1 MLRKFIFYIFFGI
14 LLSFN
19 ALAQS
24 KKDYLV
30 TIHTTLGDMQMVLFD
45 ETPLH
50 KANFIAKAQLGKYSG
65 TCFFLNKK
73 DEYIV
78 GGDSLSKDVDVNNDG
93 TYFTSNTIKKE
104 IVNKFSNKFA
114 FVGAWQQVGY
124 KNPDSNSDELQ
135 FYIITSKKGM
145 PQLDGKY
152 SVFGVIVSGFEVL
165 DKINAS
171 KVDANNHP
179 IDKIYMNV
187 SLKQV
192 KKARIRK
199 ILKKCVSL
207 QNN

>member
-1 MLRKFIFYIFFGI
+1 VLRKFVIHIFLTIVFVQA
-14 LLSFN
+14 SF
-19 ALAQS
+19 AQS

-30 TIHTTLGDMQMVLFD
+30 TIHTTLGDLQMVLFD

-50 KANFIAKAQLGKYSG
+50 KANFIAKAQLGKYNG
-65 TCFFLNKK
+65 TSFFLNKK
-73 DEYIV
+73 DEFIV
-78 GGDSLSKDVDVNNDG
+78 GGDSLSRDADPSNDG
-93 TYFTSNTIKKE
+93 TYFTRNTIKKE
-104 IVNKFSNKFA
+104 IVTKYSNKFA
-114 FVGAWQQVGY
+114 FVGAWQLVGY
-124 KNPDSNSDELQ
+124 KNPGASSDELM

-152 SVFGVIVSGFEVL
+152 TVFGVIVSGLEVL

-179 IDKIYMNV
+179 IDKIFMNV

>member
-1 MLRKFIFYIFFGI
+1 MLRKFVLYIFFGI
-14 LLSFN
+14 LLAFTT
-19 ALAQS
+19 LAQS
-24 KKDYLV
+24 EKDYLV
-30 TIHTTLGDMQMVLFD
+30 TIHTSLGDIQMVLFD

-50 KANFIAKAQLGKYSG
+50 KANFIAKAQLGKFNGS
-65 TCFFLNKK
+65 CFFLNKK

-78 GGDSLSKDVDVNNDG
+78 GGDSLSKDADPNNDG
-93 TYFTSNTIKKE
+93 TYFTSNVIKKE
-104 IVNKFSNKFA
+104 IVTNINNKFT

-124 KNPDSNSDELQ
+124 KNPEASSDELM

-145 PQLDGKY
+145 PQLDSKY
-152 SVFGVIVSGFEVL
+152 SVFGVIVSGFDVL

-171 KVDANNHP
+171 KVDTNNHP

-192 KKARIRK
+192 KKVRIRK